1 MARILI
7 SPVKYI
13 QGEGELTKIKDHI
26 AHLGK
31 AFFFIGGSNALAST
45 KATIEASFRESEAKL
60 VFEKFNGEC
69 SNNEISRLQ
78 KLFQENNCDVIVGL
92 GGGKALDTAKAIVY
106 YMKSPLVI
114 VPTIASTD
122 APTSSLSVIYTDQ
135 GVFDWWVALP
145 RNPEIVLVDTGIVAS
160 APVRFFVAGMGDAL
174 GTYFEAMACVNS
186 DTGNFAGGKST
197 QAALSLAKLCYD
209 ILIQDGLK
217 AKLAVEKKV
226 VTPAV
231 ENVVEANIYLSG
243 VGFESNGCACAHS
256 IYNGFT
262 VLSDHHKNWH
272 GEYVAFG
279 TLVQLVLENR
289 SMDQITEVIKF
300 CVDVGLPVTLSDLNY
315 DNLSSQDLQRVAE
328 AACAEG
334 QFIHNEPFN
343 VSPKMAYAAIVAAD
357 ALGRNFKAQA
367 I

>member
-13 QGEGELTKIKDHI
+13 QGEGELNRIKDHI
-26 AHLGK
+26 SHLGN
-31 AFFFIGGSNALAST
+31 AFFFIAGSNAMASA
-45 KATIEASFRESEAKL
+45 KGTIEESFKDSGAKL

-69 SNNEISRLQ
+69 SNTEISRL
-78 KLFQENNCDVIVGL
+78 KEIFQANNCDVVVGL
-92 GGGKALDTAKAIVY
+92 GGGKAIDTAKAIVY
-106 YMKSPLVI
+106 YVKSPLVI

-122 APTSSLSVIYTDQ
+122 APTSSLSVIYTDK

-145 RNPEIVLVDTGIVAS
+145 RNPEIVLVDTGIIVS
-160 APVRFFVAGMGDAL
+160 APIRFLVAGMGDAL
-174 GTYFEAMACVNS
+174 GTYFEAMACAKS
-186 DTGNFAGGKST
+186 DTTNFAGGKST
-197 QAALSLAKLCYD
+197 KAALALAKLCYD
-209 ILIQDGLK
+209 ILIQDGVK
-217 AKLAVEKKV
+217 AKMAAEKKV
-226 VTPAV
+226 VTNAV

-262 VLSDHHKNWH
+262 VLDDHHKNWH

-279 TLVQLVLENR
+279 TLVQLILEN
-289 SMDQITEVIKF
+289 SPTKQLEEVMKF
-300 CVDVGLPVTLSDLNY
+300 CIDVGLPVTLGDLSY
-315 DNLSSQDLQRVAE
+315 DTLSSKDLMRVAE

-334 QFIHNEPFN
+334 QFIHNEPFAVN
-343 VSPKMAYAAIVAAD
+343 QNMTYAAIVAAD
-357 ALGRNFKAQA
+357 ALGRKYKANP